1 MIKNIIVG
9 LSTWKPRDPTADYAI
24 SVAKTFDA
32 HLCGAAISYPP
43 VVAASALEGLPP
55 EFIEAQVIESNKATE
70 AAIACFS
77 NAANAAAVS
86 SETLTFETSVAGAAR
101 TFGTLAR
108 HFDLAVVCQAAPD
121 ARASAELMVEG
132 ALFES
137 GHPVVVVP
145 HIQKDGMALER
156 VVVCWDGSR
165 AAARALADALPFL
178 TRAKHVDLVT
188 VSGPGHKPNEHPA
201 VADHLVRHGIKPE
214 FRHLVATDIDVASTL
229 LSYMAD
235 AAADF
240 MVMGGYGH
248 SRLREFVLGG
258 VTRSMLRTMTVPT
271 LMSH

>member
-1 MIKNIIVG
+1 M
-9 LSTWKPRDPTADYAI
+9 
-24 SVAKTFDA
+24 
-32 HLCGAAISYPP
+32 
-43 VVAASALEGLPP
+43 
-55 EFIEAQVIESNKATE
+55 
-70 AAIACFS
+70 
-77 NAANAAAVS
+77 
-86 SETLTFETSVAGAAR
+86 
-101 TFGTLAR
+101 
-108 HFDLAVVCQAAPD
+108 
-121 ARASAELMVEG
+121 
-132 ALFES
+132 FES

-145 HIQKDGMALER
+145 HIQKDGMNLDR

-188 VSGPGHKPNEHPA
+188 VSGAGHKPNEHPA

-214 FRHLVATDIDVASTL
+214 FRHLVATDIDVANTL

-235 AAADF
+235 ASASF

-258 VTRSMLRTMTVPT
+258 VTRSMLQTMTVPT